1 MKNDSFKSAQHSA
14 NYKDLQL
21 RKTNKKQPVKV
32 FTEEEKMA
40 LAQSR
45 GLGVAPSKP
54 VIGKIKEEK
63 PVDLSVLPADFLKS
77 LGINEDQK

>member
-1 MKNDSFKSAQHSA
+1 MKNNNFKSAQHSA

-32 FTEEEKMA
+32 FTEEEKLA

-45 GLGVAPSKP
+45 NLGTVPSRP
-54 VIGKIKEEK
+54 VVGKIKEEK
-63 PVDLSVLPADFLKS
+63 PVDLSVLDADFLQS
-77 LGINEDQK
+77 LGIDKK